1 MYLNRAHLDSQQVV
15 ETAVPDKPQALEQEE
30 KQGVKKVSIKEV
42 LEHKDGDRVWVVIQ
56 GEVYEYVYDDNIRTF
71 SWARLTVII
80 IIV

>member
-56 GEVYEYVYDDNIRTF
+56 GEVYEYVYDDNVRTF
-71 SWARLTVII
+71 SRARLTVII
-80 IIV
+80 IV